1 MMNTFMQS
9 KKSNQYQME
18 WSIYCILFSR
28 YIKKC
33 LGVPTT
39 GNIEALKAKLE
50 ELEQRK
56 AELLAKQ
63 PH

>member
-1 MMNTFMQS
+1 MMNIFMQF
-9 KKSNQYQME
+9 KKSNQCLME
-18 WSIYCILFSR
+18 LSMLCLLFLR

>member
-1 MMNTFMQS
+1 
-9 KKSNQYQME
+9 ME
-18 WSIYCILFSR
+18 LSMLCLLFLR